1 MKIVVQSPF
10 LPCMPRHGLAARM
23 RERKTLLRRTL
34 IALLLCFVALS
45 ATYRSLRAAGA
56 TDEMRALWVRQTSLE
71 TEESIRRMVA
81 SASTSGFNTL
91 FVQIGNEAAGAA
103 QTFDPVGE
111 TINQA
116 HTAGLRVHAWLD
128 IARVAPSGEL
138 PFARDHVI
146 YQHPEWLMVPRA
158 LAAELLP
165 VDVHSPDYL
174 GRLVRWTRSN
184 TDRIDGL
191 YVSPALPEAASYLA
205 EAVRDIVRRYPLD
218 GVYLDHVRYPAA
230 DFDYGARS
238 IAVFRDMMR
247 GQLPLTERQRIDSI
261 QALDPFAYPNEL
273 AEEWRSFRRAQLTA
287 LVVRLR
293 STAKSVR
300 PGTVVSVAVTSDAE
314 SAERENLQDWRTWAA
329 NEFIDALCPM
339 VTGADVTGQLSQIHA
354 LAAGRPFWAGIGAN
368 RLSQRETIDGIAA
381 ARRAGAQ
388 GIVLFSY
395 DSLISPPKGSEFL
408 TGIGRGAFAGS

>member
-1 MKIVVQSPF
+1 LKIVVQSPF
-10 LPCMPRHGLAARM
+10 LPCMPRYGVAARM
-23 RERKTLLRRTL
+23 RERNTELRRTL
-34 IALLLCFVALS
+34 TALLLCLLAVLAIHH
-45 ATYRSLRAAGA
+45 SLRAAGA
-56 TDEMRALWVRQTSLE
+56 TDEMRALWVRQTTLE

-91 FVQIGNEAAGAA
+91 FVQIGNEAATAA
-103 QTFDPVGE
+103 QTFDPVAE

-116 HTAGLRVHAWLD
+116 HAAGLRVHAWLD

-158 LAAELLP
+158 IAAELP

-191 YVSPALPEAASYLA
+191 YVSPALPEVASYLA
-205 EAVRDIVRRYPLD
+205 EAVRDVVRRYPLD
-218 GVYLDHVRYPAA
+218 GVYLDHMRYPGA
-230 DFDYGARS
+230 DFDYGGRS
-238 IAVFRDMMR
+238 IAAFRDMMK
-247 GQLPLTERQRIDSI
+247 GQLSLTERQRIDSV

-273 AEEWRSFRRAQLTA
+273 PDEWRSFRRAQLTA

-293 STAKSVR
+293 STVKSVR
-300 PGTVVSVAVTSDAE
+300 PGTTVSVAVTADAE

-339 VTGADVTGQLSQIHA
+339 VAGADVTGQLSQIRE

>member
-1 MKIVVQSPF
+1 
-10 LPCMPRHGLAARM
+10 MPRHGLAARM
-23 RERKTLLRRTL
+23 RERNTGLRRTL
-34 IALLLCFVALS
+34 IALLLCFVTVS
-45 ATYRSLRAAGA
+45 AIHHSLHAAPSA
-56 TDEMRALWVRQTSLE
+56 DEMRALWVRQTSLE

-91 FVQIGNEAAGAA
+91 FVQVGNEAAGA
-103 QTFDPVGE
+103 QTFDPVAE

-128 IARVAPSGEL
+128 IARVAPTGEL

-205 EAVRDIVRRYPLD
+205 EAVRDVVRRYPLD
-218 GVYLDHVRYPAA
+218 GLYLDHLRYPAA

-238 IAVFRDMMR
+238 IAAFRDMMR
-247 GQLPLTERQRIDSI
+247 GQLPLMERQRIDSI
-261 QALDPFAYPNEL
+261 QILDPFAYPNEL
-273 AEEWRSFRRAQLTA
+273 ADEWRSFRRAQLTA

-300 PGTVVSVAVTSDAE
+300 PGTIVSVAVTSDVEA
-314 SAERENLQDWRTWAA
+314 AERENLQDWRTWAA

-339 VTGADVTGQLSQIHA
+339 VSGADVGGQLSQIQA
-354 LAAGRPFWAGIGAN
+354 FAAGRPFWAGIGAN
-368 RLSQRETIDGIAA
+368 RLSQRETIDGITA